1 MGLAVLP
8 AMKSLYQSQQ
18 HPENERGL
26 VQTDRKVKSLG
37 QHKEN
42 HQAEKKGYAMNV
54 TEAKTG

>member
-26 VQTDRKVKSLG
+26 VQTDRKVKSIRK
-37 QHKEN
+37 HKETSK
-42 HQAEKKGYAMNV
+42 AEKKGYAMNV